1 MRKCSFFAVFRRNC
15 VCINAYHIFFFIK
28 VWKIT
33 VFARPQV
40 FGTKRGLFNQSGN
53 KYFKIQNSL
62 FLAGQIKL
70 LLRFIWPAWKSEFW
84 ILKYLFFWLIKE
96 SHFSAKHFRMSKDC
110 HFSHFYKKRYHVFC
124 NYYLLINQIIK
135 TSMFSKW
142 KIHILWQI
150 LS

>member
-15 VCINAYHIFFFIK
+15 ICINAYHIFFFIK

-40 FGTKRGLFNQSGN
+40 FGTKRGALQSIR
-53 KYFKIQNSL
+53 KQIFQNSKFTFPSRPNNIIKILLGL
-62 FLAGQIKL
+62 FGKVNFESWNIC
-70 LLRFIWPAWKSEFW
+70 FPDW
-84 ILKYLFFWLIKE
+84 LKRAVLVPNTCGWAKTAIFHTLI
-96 SHFSAKHFRMSKDC
+96 
-110 HFSHFYKKRYHVFC
+110 KRYHVFW